1 MAGEISNETVHERYQ
16 KKNVRGTTHRLEPIF
31 LFVFGAPR
39 VTSRIR
45 DLFSPPLFLSLCLSL
60 SAPSHSHHM
69 EEKIPR
75 HHRDVA
81 NKGEKGK
88 RKEKIQGNHRTNA
101 RKRESKEKEKEKKRK
116 EKKTKNKK
124 RHETTGATQR
134 YNPPHTHTHHTT
146 PHTPIPSHLPIVL
159 LCLRAK
165 AAPQDEACSEARKV
179 SMNEA
184 CVTSSSKV

>member
-1 MAGEISNETVHERYQ
+1 
-16 KKNVRGTTHRLEPIF
+16 
-31 LFVFGAPR
+31 
-39 VTSRIR
+39 
-45 DLFSPPLFLSLCLSL
+45 
-60 SAPSHSHHM
+60 M

-134 YNPPHTHTHHTT
+134 YKPPPHPPTT
-146 PHTPIPSHLPIVL
+146 PHPTPLSLHTFQLFFCASGPKPPRRMRPVV
-159 LCLRAK
+159 K
-165 AAPQDEACSEARKV
+165 QEK
-179 SMNEA
+179 
-184 CVTSSSKV
+184 